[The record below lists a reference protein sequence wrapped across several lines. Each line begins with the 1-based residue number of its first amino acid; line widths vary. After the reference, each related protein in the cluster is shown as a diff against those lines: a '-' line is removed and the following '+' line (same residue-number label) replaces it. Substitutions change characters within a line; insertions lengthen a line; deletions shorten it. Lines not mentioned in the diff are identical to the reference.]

1 MSATRLN
8 MSGAGYG
15 TSREREI
22 RGIFDRSLMLE
33 VGRERVRPAG

>member
-22 RGIFDRSLMLE
+22 RGIFDGSLVLE
-33 VGRERVRPAG
+33 VDRECMQPAG